1 MKRLAM
7 AAAGAAVMTLTA
19 CGGHSA
25 APSGAAANGGAGNG
39 GATAPVSCK
48 QQYRQWTTGEG
59 KGVMGVLNR
68 VSSAASGGDSKA
80 LTSALRQAKPAVA
93 QAARHP
99 IPACADP
106 RGYWNVLL
114 MHVNAAAAGK
124 GSASS
129 ARAALQ
135 GVPKVMNELTAYVKQ
150 TAH

>member
-25 APSGAAANGGAGNG
+25 APSGAAAGGATSNG
-39 GATAPVSCK
+39 GATAPVSCH
-48 QQYRQWTTGEG
+48 QQYRQWTNGKG
-59 KGVMGVLNR
+59 KGVMDVLSR
-68 VSSAASGGDSKA
+68 VSSAATAGNGKA
-80 LTSALRQAKPAVA
+80 LTSALKQAKPAVT
-93 QAARHP
+93 QATRHP

-106 RGYWNVLL
+106 RGYWPVLL

-124 GSASS
+124 GTASS

-135 GVPKVMNELTAYVKQ
+135 GVPKVMNELTADVKQ